1 LCQHYPHDNIN
12 KIYPF
17 EAPMKDTARGLASFG
32 RGGDTEL
39 IHMTKG
45 EIRGLQDLAL
55 AHGGSLTINP
65 HTGLPEAGFLRSL
78 LPMVIGGALTA
89 FSGGALSPL
98 AAAMITG
105 AGYGAVTGDLKK
117 GLMAGMGAYGG
128 AGLGTGLA
136 EMGAATAPTTIGE
149 AALPVTTPLPSADP
163 ISGAITTPSTPLPS
177 ADPISGAITTP
188 LPRAIPTTETS
199 LLDADGLARASDV
212 AKYGYG
218 TELPALPTD
227 SLSYDQLVAAEKM
240 AGKGSFGDPQQ
251 YNVGLKTFVKTTPN
265 APILGSQKLGDMAS
279 GFGQLDSMKG
289 LSTLGNKVGM
299 GTIGAALTP
308 TIMDTMYPERKGVGM
323 GAYQPDQ
330 YDQRLARYHLA
341 ENYQPYVPAQPD
353 PYYRAQYAKGGGVSK
368 YEGRDPRS
376 ASIPDVGIIK
386 LDDISTANKDPY
398 EAALIR
404 LKEAASR
411 ANLSYAAPTIAS
423 TPASPALKGLG
434 DIGKPTA
441 MMAAGGSLGGY
452 SDGGHLLRGPGDGM
466 SDNIPATINRKQ
478 PARLADG
485 EFVVPADVVS
495 HLGNGSTDAG
505 AKKLYAML
513 NKVRQARTGR
523 KAQGRQI
530 NSNKFMPV

>member
-1 LCQHYPHDNIN
+1 LCQHYPHDNIE
-12 KIYPF
+12 KTYPF
-17 EAPMKDTARGLASFG
+17 EAPMKDTARSLASFG

-45 EIRGLQDLAL
+45 EIRGLQQLAL

-65 HTGLPEAGFLRSL
+65 HTGLPEAGFLKSL
-78 LPMVIGGALTA
+78 LPMIIGAGLMMIP
-89 FSGGALSPL
+89 GMQPL
-98 AAAMITG
+98 GAAAITG
-105 AGYGAVTGDLKK
+105 AGFGLASGNLMK
-117 GLMAGMGAYGG
+117 GLQAGMGAYGG
-128 AGLGTGLA
+128 AGIGEGLA
-136 EMGAATAPTTIGE
+136 SMGAATAPATIGE
-149 AALPVTTPLPSADP
+149 AAIPVTTPPVEVP
-163 ISGAITTPSTPLPS
+163 TPGVT
-177 ADPISGAITTP
+177 TTP
-188 LPRAIPTTETS
+188 LPDVTRIAATPI
-199 LLDADGLARASDV
+199 DAGNTATQTYDDLARAQEV
-212 AKYGYG
+212 
-218 TELPALPTD
+218 
-227 SLSYDQLVAAEKM
+227 
-240 AGKGSFGDPQQ
+240 AGKGSFGNTQNFTSP
-251 YNVGLKTFVKTTPN
+251 NTVATTTPN
-265 APILGSQKLGDMAS
+265 SPILGSQKLGDMAS
-279 GFGQLDSMKG
+279 GFGQLKEAQG
-289 LSTLGNKVGM
+289 WSTLGNKVGM
-299 GTIGAALTP
+299 NTIGAALTP
-308 TIMDTMYPERKGVGM
+308 TLVDTMYPERKGVGM

-353 PYYRAQYAKGGGVSK
+353 PYYRAQYAKGGGVGQPK
-368 YEGRDPRS
+368 YAGIDPRS

-411 ANLSYAAPTIAS
+411 ANLNYAAPTIAS

-441 MMAAGGSLGGY
+441 MMAAGGALGGY
-452 SDGGHLLRGPGDGM
+452 SDGGHLLKGPGDGM

-513 NKVRQARTGR
+513 SKVRTARTGR

-530 NSNKFMPV
+530 NPNKFMPA

>member
-1 LCQHYPHDNIN
+1 MN
-12 KIYPF
+12 
-17 EAPMKDTARGLASFG
+17 DTARGLASFG

-39 IHMTKG
+39 IHMSKG
-45 EIRGLQDLAL
+45 EIRGLQQLAL

-65 HTGLPEAGFLRSL
+65 HTGLPEAGFLKSL
-78 LPMVIGGALTA
+78 LPMIIGGALTA
-89 FSGGALSPL
+89 TGVGAPL
-98 AAAMITG
+98 AALMVG
-105 AGYGAVTGDLKK
+105 GGYGLASGSLMK
-117 GLMAGMGAYGG
+117 GLQAGIGAYGG
-128 AGLGTGLA
+128 AGLGEGLA
-136 EMGAATAPTTIGE
+136 SMGAATSEATQAQALANASSGSGANLVTQNTPMDTAFNMPSDSFTPAPSLPASPVPAAPTS
-149 AALPVTTPLPSADP
+149 AVQLPSEIAGVSTAAAVP
-163 ISGAITTPSTPLPS
+163 SSAYSPTPELAPSNIANNPGYYNTPPGNS
-177 ADPISGAITTP
+177 
-188 LPRAIPTTETS
+188 
-199 LLDADGLARASDV
+199 
-212 AKYGYG
+212 
-218 TELPALPTD
+218 
-227 SLSYDQLVAAEKM
+227 
-240 AGKGSFGDPQQ
+240 
-251 YNVGLKTFVKTTPN
+251 
-265 APILGSQKLGDMAS
+265 PILGSQKLGDMAS
-279 GFGQLDSMKG
+279 GLGQLNSTQG
-289 LSTLGNKVGM
+289 WSTLGNKVGM

-308 TIMDTMYPERKGVGM
+308 TLVDTMYPERKGVGM

-353 PYYRAQYAKGGGVSK
+353 PYYRAQYAKGGVAK

-411 ANLSYAAPTIAS
+411 ANLNYAAPTIVS

-452 SDGGHLLRGPGDGM
+452 SDGGHLLKGPGDGM

-513 NKVRQARTGR
+513 NKVRTARTGR

-530 NSNKFMPV
+530 NPNKFMPA

>member
-1 LCQHYPHDNIN
+1 MN
-12 KIYPF
+12 
-17 EAPMKDTARGLASFG
+17 DTARGLASFG

-45 EIRGLQDLAL
+45 EIRGLQQLAL

-65 HTGLPEAGFLRSL
+65 HTGLPEAGFLKSL

-117 GLMAGMGAYGG
+117 GLMAGVGAFGG
-128 AGLGTGLA
+128 AGMGAGLA
-136 EMGAATAPTTIGE
+136 EMGAEATANATQTEALKNAGITQIGE
-149 AALPVTTPLPSADP
+149 AGAGQSPFANKIVDNAMSSDVLSNDIASGTYTNLPSQSQIMAQQNAEIARIAGANPTQKVADM
-163 ISGAITTPSTPLPS
+163 S
-177 ADPISGAITTP
+177 ASEYATN
-188 LPRAIPTTETS
+188 
-199 LLDADGLARASDV
+199 
-212 AKYGYG
+212 
-218 TELPALPTD
+218 
-227 SLSYDQLVAAEKM
+227 
-240 AGKGSFGDPQQ
+240 AGKGLNQVNPFSANFSAPTASKF
-251 YNVGLKTFVKTTPN
+251 VGANTSN
-265 APILGSQKLGDMAS
+265 
-279 GFGQLDSMKG
+279 
-289 LSTLGNKVGM
+289 
-299 GTIGAALTP
+299 IGAAVTP

-330 YDQRLARYHLA
+330 YDQRLAKYHLA

-368 YEGRDPRS
+368 YEGRDPES
-376 ASIPDVGIIK
+376 VSIPRTGIIK
-386 LDDISTANKDPY
+386 DTDPDTAPLDAY
-398 EAALIR
+398 AATLAR
-404 LKEAASR
+404 LKKIASR
-411 ANLSYAAPTIAS
+411 ADLNYAAPTIAS

-434 DIGKPTA
+434 DIGKPTS
-441 MMAAGGSLGGY
+441 MMAAGGALGGY
-452 SDGGHLLRGPGDGM
+452 SDGGHLLKGPGDGM

-513 NKVRQARTGR
+513 NKVRTARTGR

-530 NSNKFMPV
+530 NPNKFMPA